1 MQPEEKHL
9 PSPPKQEQRLPGQIH
24 HTRFP
29 RDKGAWS
36 LSKKEHDSQLALLA
50 RAVMVSAC
58 SALV

>member
-1 MQPEEKHL
+1 MQLEEKHL
-9 PSPPKQEQRLPGQIH
+9 PSPPKQEQRLPGQIP

-29 RDKGAWS
+29 RDKGARS
-36 LSKKEHDSQLALLA
+36 ISKKEHNPQLALLA